1 MDAHITP
8 EYLAGVIDCYGSFQ
22 SRVRPTKSGKSTFGA
37 LQLRVT
43 MPSKEVMQMI
53 AAKFGGTV
61 EDNGSSLKLNW
72 YGKEGIGAVL
82 RYCQPHLIARRKEA
96 DVFLAHC

>member
-1 MDAHITP
+1 MITP

-22 SRVRPTKSGKSTFGA
+22 SRIRLTKSGKSSFGA

-43 MPSKEVMQMI
+43 MPSREVMQMI

-61 EDNGSSLKLNW
+61 EDNGNTLKLSW
-72 YGKEGIGAVL
+72 YSKEGIATVL
-82 RYCQPHLIARRKEA
+82 RYCQPHLIARRDEA
-96 DVFLAHC
+96 ELFISQCK